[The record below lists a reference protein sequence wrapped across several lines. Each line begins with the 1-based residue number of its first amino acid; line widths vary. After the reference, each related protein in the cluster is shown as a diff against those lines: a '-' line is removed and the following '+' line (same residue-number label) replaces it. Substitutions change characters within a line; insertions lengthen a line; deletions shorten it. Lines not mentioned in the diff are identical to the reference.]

1 MRLKDKVAV
10 ITGGGSG
17 IGRAASILFS
27 REGAKILLSDNKKD
41 IGLDTVREIR
51 ESGGEASFAEADVSR
66 PDQVTNM
73 INSAKEAYGGVDI
86 LFNNAG
92 VL

>member
-73 INSAKEAYGGVDI
+73 
-86 LFNNAG
+86 
-92 VL
+92 